1 GRRSPRIPRPAPRT
15 GHSGRSSCGTGCR
28 TACASSPSRASRWVA
43 HHSCTFVSGALAI
56 GSRVC
61 TSADAARSS
70 AEGGSTCEGLDHHRR
85 VLAAGRGVQ
94 LITQQPVAFIAFT
107 VAAAATPGPSN
118 MLLAT
123 TGAQRGLLRG
133 LPALAAASA
142 VGQSL
147 ELGITFAAMTV
158 PCFLLWLVFGAVLQ
172 RLLQSER
179 AARGFNIAMAA
190 LLATSV
196 IFLIL

>member
-1 GRRSPRIPRPAPRT
+1 MGRRSPRIPRPAPRT
-15 GHSGRSSCGTGCR
+15 GRSGRSWCGTGCR

-70 AEGGSTCEGLDHHRR
+70 AEGGSTCEGPDHHRR
-85 VLAAGRGVQ
+85 VLAAARGVQ
-94 LITQQPVAFIAFT
+94 LITQQLVAFIAFT
-107 VAAAATPGPSN
+107 VAAAASP
-118 MLLAT
+118 
-123 TGAQRGLLRG
+123 
-133 LPALAAASA
+133 
-142 VGQSL
+142 VGQSI
-147 ELGITFAAMTV
+147 ELGITFAAVTV
-158 PCFLLWLVFGAVLQ
+158 PCFLPWLAFGAVLQ

-179 AARGFNIAMAA
+179 AARAFNIAMAA